1 MQSIERV
8 QLNGLP
14 YAYIDAATLLI
25 LALSLL
31 PRRPNSVCFCRYWK
45 YSIFCG
51 TYEHSLWET
60 LVTAHGLDICFVV
73 NVRTRAFY
81 GQ

>member
-8 QLNGLP
+8 QLDGLP
-14 YAYIDAATLLI
+14 CAYIDAATLLV
-25 LALSLL
+25 LALNLL
-31 PRRPNSVCFCRYWK
+31 PRRLDSACFCRYWQ

-51 TYEHSLWET
+51 THDSLWET
-60 LVTAHGLDICFVV
+60 LVTAHGLNICFVV

-81 GQ
+81 RQ